1 LLTTVAFKWL
11 ISEKIPNLPYDT
23 YLDDYSQWGFYV
35 QVTIMIA
42 NGSMLFVRQHDDLGD
57 IDVDVLQIYDY
68 ICFGII
74 FSIWLGYQIY
84 AYFVRVPRIKD
95 KESLR
100 LKGMTEAKFE
110 RVDAQTLAR
119 MTSKTKT
126 NYKRQTKISNR
137 LGSPRSRSRSRSRSS
152 RSPRSLFSR
161 RSDSEEIEESEKYQS
176 VVNSA
181 ILNVPDR
188 PYDSSF

>member
-35 QVTIMIA
+35 QVAIMIA
-42 NGSMLFVRQHDDLGD
+42 NGSMLFVRQRDDDGE

-68 ICFGII
+68 TCFGII
-74 FSIWLGYQIY
+74 FSVWLGYQIY

-95 KESLR
+95 KESRR
-100 LKGMTEAKFE
+100 LEGMTEAKFE
-110 RVDAQTLAR
+110 KIDAQTLAR
-119 MTSKTKT
+119 MTGRRKT
-126 NYKRQTKISNR
+126 NYRRQTKTSKR
-137 LGSPRSRSRSRSRSS
+137 LGSPRSRSRSS

-161 RSDSEEIEESEKYQS
+161 RSDREETEESEKYQS
-176 VVNSA
+176 VANSPIA
-181 ILNVPDR
+181 NVPER
-188 PYDSSF
+188 SYDSSY